1 MLDKW
6 IFLDSVLPMLAE
18 VPSRE
23 AGVLMA
29 MLGIFHNAMKEHD
42 KYGLDH
48 AVLATRVRFKK
59 CNFHRVVS

>member
-1 MLDKW
+1 
-6 IFLDSVLPMLAE
+6 MLAE

-48 AVLATRVRFKK
+48 AVLATRVREKFLHHDSRRGTH
-59 CNFHRVVS
+59 CEI